1 MSEETNDG
9 FVALTI
15 SVSEKDY
22 AITTGLVDKLG
33 EDIADH
39 QRSFLYKVIRGLSAL
54 LRTDMARIGALGEL
68 SQMRDMADEMQEELL
83 SQHETEEE
91 GPQVEIV
98 FEPDPELEE
107 RIRQHG
113 LH

>member
-1 MSEETNDG
+1 MTKVTEEG
-9 FVALTI
+9 FMALTI
-15 SVSEKDY
+15 SVSEKDST
-22 AITTGLVDKLG
+22 ITTGLVDNLG
-33 EDIADH
+33 EDIDDSHRAL
-39 QRSFLYKVIRGLSAL
+39 LYKVVRGLSAL

-68 SQMRDMADEMQEELL
+68 SQMRDMADAMKEELL
-83 SQHETEEE
+83 SEHEAEED

-107 RIRQHG
+107 RIRRSE